1 MATQDIVIRV
11 IYESDLKQ
19 GIQEVEAL
27 GKAATKDI
35 AVFKSLSK
43 EVGTGVNTALK
54 DAGASAAKMA
64 DSVTKA
70 SKSGE
75 GFKSLRA
82 LIRDAKEEATKLGQ
96 EFGDASVQAVNA
108 QKKVAQLTDELGD
121 FNARVAALNPEAK
134 FKAFGQVAQGA
145 IGGLQGLTGALQI
158 FGSENEEVNKI
169 VQKFQGFINLTQG
182 IESIAGLSDTFKS
195 LGAVLGITTTAQNTL
210 KASTAA
216 TAVATEGAAAANTAF
231 AASLSATGIGA
242 IVVALGLLVGA
253 WIAYN
258 NQQDKAI
265 EGFKLFAK
273 NSAEADKAFLS
284 ILRNQSNAQTNQ
296 IRLLERNLKVLEGSG
311 AEEQKILETRIQLLD
326 TQIAFERS
334 LLKGVKNKEEE
345 RKQTELIQD
354 LEDDRLIAVANLTTA
369 QKEAAKEATAN
380 EIKELEERNKKWQEI
395 YNNQMAL
402 KKQFDEEM
410 AKNPIQTVEA
420 EGFLQSQEYSKKKA
434 ETAKQAAADELARL
448 RKAQGDYEAFQAKR
462 ITDEQ
467 QTTAI
472 ILQGATDTAS
482 ALNSLNQQEADN
494 RIALLDTQ
502 LQNGLISEQE
512 YAKKVAQIKRK
523 QAEQDKKTA
532 LFNAAILIAQAILAA
547 NALGPPQ
554 SIPAI
559 AFASPLG
566 AIQLAAIQAKPIPA
580 FNKGTLSVPGV
591 YQGKDTVL
599 AHLTPGEAVIPQPL
613 RNAYLPTLQAMFDG
627 TVRPSELNAMVT
639 ERRTGRSKGT
649 SDNSDLIRAIK
660 AKSSTSIRNAEE
672 LARLIGKEIS
682 NSYNPRYN

>member
-1 MATQDIVIRV
+1 
-11 IYESDLKQ
+11 
-19 GIQEVEAL
+19 
-27 GKAATKDI
+27 
-35 AVFKSLSK
+35 
-43 EVGTGVNTALK
+43 
-54 DAGASAAKMA
+54 MA
-64 DSVTKA
+64 DSVAKA
-70 SKSGE
+70 GKSGSE
-75 GFKSLRA
+75 FKTLKQQ
-82 LIRDAKEEATKLGQ
+82 IKDARNEAQLLAA
-96 EFGDASVQAVNA
+96 EFGDTSTQAVNA
-108 QKKVAQLTDELGD
+108 QKKIANLTDELGD
-121 FNARVAALNPEAK
+121 FNSRVQALNPEAK

-145 IGGLQGLTGALQI
+145 VGGLQGLTGALQI

-195 LGAVLGITTTAQNTL
+195 LGVVLGITTTAQNTL
-210 KASTAA
+210 KTSTIG

-265 EGFKLFAK
+265 AGLKLFAA
-273 NSAEADKAFLS
+273 NSAEADKAFLD

-311 AEEQKILETRIQLLD
+311 AEEEKILETRIQLLD

-354 LEDDRLIAVANLTTA
+354 LEDDRLIAVANLKTA

-410 AKNPIQTVEA
+410 ANNPIQTVDTK
-420 EGFLQSQEYSKKKA
+420 GFEQSQEYSRKKR
-434 ETAKQAAADELARL
+434 ETAKKLADDELAIL
-448 RKAQGDYEAFQAKR
+448 RKAQGDYEAFEAKKR
-462 ITDEQ
+462 EDIQKTVAIT
-467 QTTAI
+467 
-472 ILQGATDTAS
+472 LQGATDTAS

-502 LQNGLISEQE
+502 LNAGLISEQD
-512 YAKKVAQIKRK
+512 YAKKVSQIKRR

-559 AFASPLG
+559 AFATALG
-566 AIQLAAIQAKPIPA
+566 AIQLAAIAAKPIPQ

-591 YQGKDTVL
+591 YQGKDSVL
-599 AHLTPGEAVIPQPL
+599 AHLTPGEAVIPQPMK
-613 RNAYLPTLQAMFDG
+613 NAYLPTLQAMFNG
-627 TVRPSELNAMVT
+627 TVNPSELNAMVT
-639 ERRTGRSKGT
+639 ERRTGKLRAT

>member
-11 IYESDLKQ
+11 VYESDLKQ

-54 DAGASAAKMA
+54 DAGASARQMA

-70 SKSGE
+70 GKSGSE
-75 GFKSLRA
+75 FKTLKTQ
-82 LIRDAKEEATKLGQ
+82 IREAKNEAQLLAA
-96 EFGDASVQAVNA
+96 EFGDTSTQAVNA
-108 QKKVAQLTDELGD
+108 QKKIANLTDELGD
-121 FNARVAALNPEAK
+121 FNARVQALNPEAK

-145 IGGLQGLTGALQI
+145 VGGLQGLTGALQI

-311 AEEQKILETRIQLLD
+311 AEEQKILETRIKLLD

-354 LEDDRLIAVANLTTA
+354 LEDDRLIALANLTTA
-369 QKEAAKEATAN
+369 QKEAAKEAREN
-380 EIKELEERNKKWQEI
+380 EIKALEEANRKRQES
-395 YNNQMAL
+395 YANQLAL

-420 EGFLQSQEYSKKKA
+420 EGFQQSQEYSRKKA
-434 ETAKQAAADELARL
+434 ATAKQLAEEELARL
-448 RKAQGDYEAFQAKR
+448 RKAQGEYEAFEIKR
-462 ITDEQ
+462 QQDIQ
-467 QTTAI
+467 QTVAI
-472 ILQGATDTAS
+472 TLQGATDTAS
-482 ALNSLNQQEADN
+482 ALNSLSQQEANN
-494 RIALLDTQ
+494 RIATLDNQ
-502 LQNGLISEQE
+502 LNAGLISEQE
-512 YAKKVAQIKRK
+512 YAKKVAQIKRR

-559 AFASPLG
+559 AFASAIG
-566 AIQLAAIQAKPIPA
+566 AIQLAAIAAKPIPQ

-591 YQGKDTVL
+591 YQGKDSVL
-599 AHLTPGEAVIPQPL
+599 AHLTPGEAVIPQPMK
-613 RNAYLPTLQAMFDG
+613 NAYLPTLQAMFNG
-627 TVRPSELNAMVT
+627 TVNPSELNAMVT
-639 ERRTGRSKGT
+639 ERRTGRSRAA

>member
-43 EVGTGVNTALK
+43 EVGTGLNASLK
-54 DAGASAAKMA
+54 DAGASARQMA

-70 SKSGE
+70 GKSGAE
-75 GFKSLRA
+75 FKTLKTQ
-82 LIRDAKEEATKLGQ
+82 IRDARNEAQLLAA
-96 EFGDASVQAVNA
+96 EFGDTSAQAINA
-108 QKKVAQLTDELGD
+108 QKKIANLTDELGD
-121 FNARVAALNPEAK
+121 FNSRVQALNPEAK

-145 IGGLQGLTGALQI
+145 VGGLQGLTGALQI

-169 VQKFQGFINLTQG
+169 VQKFQGFINVTQG

-195 LGAVLGITTTAQNTL
+195 LKVVLGLTTVSQEAL
-210 KASTAA
+210 AAA
-216 TAVATEGAAAANTAF
+216 TVAEGVAAEGASVANKAF

-242 IVVALGLLVGA
+242 IVVGIGLLIGA
-253 WIAYN
+253 WIAYTN
-258 NQQDKAI
+258 AQDEATEAAEKIKKKFENIDNTDAEDLNFLYSGIIAKQEVQLKLREAEGASAI
-265 EGFKLFAK
+265 ELLKLEKEIVQTRIKGINEFIGRFGESVDSQKKLNTAK
-273 NSAEADKAFLS
+273 DDLRLLDAKIASESKKAEQERLEALKATRTEVEKLTSKTIETVYLTPEQKKQLETLEAVLTGNKQKIGDLAAEAGKVPDALQGRKLE
-284 ILRNQSNAQTNQ
+284 QSLDAST
-296 IRLLERNLKVLEGSG
+296 
-311 AEEQKILETRIQLLD
+311 QKF
-326 TQIAFERS
+326 IAS
-334 LLKGVKNKEEE
+334 
-345 RKQTELIQD
+345 
-354 LEDDRLIAVANLTTA
+354 EDAKIEA
-369 QKEAAKEATAN
+369 QKE
-380 EIKELEERNKKWQEI
+380 
-395 YNNQMAL
+395 
-402 KKQFDEEM
+402 
-410 AKNPIQTVEA
+410 
-420 EGFLQSQEYSKKKA
+420 
-434 ETAKQAAADELARL
+434 
-448 RKAQGDYEAFQAKR
+448 
-462 ITDEQ
+462 
-467 QTTAI
+467 TTAI
-472 ILQGATDTAS
+472 ILQGASDTAS
-482 ALNSLNQQEADN
+482 ALNDLSQQEANN

-512 YAKKVAQIKRK
+512 YAKKVAQIKRR

-559 AFASPLG
+559 AFASALG
-566 AIQLAAIQAKPIPA
+566 AIQLAAIAAKPIPQ

-639 ERRTGRSKGT
+639 ERRTGKSKGS

>member
-54 DAGASAAKMA
+54 DAGASASKMA

-82 LIRDAKEEATKLGQ
+82 LIKDAKDEATKLGQ

-182 IESIAGLSDTFKS
+182 IESIAGLGDTFKS
-195 LGAVLGITTTAQNTL
+195 LGVILGITTTAQNTL
-210 KASTAA
+210 KVSTAA

-253 WIAYN
+253 WIAYTDA
-258 NQQDKAI
+258 QDEATEAAEK
-265 EGFKLFAK
+265 FKKKFESIDTRDAEDLNFIYSTTIKKLENLIRIKQAEEAS
-273 NSAEADKAFLS
+273 SAE
-284 ILRNQSNAQTNQ
+284 ILKLEKEIAQTR
-296 IRLLERNLKVLEGSG
+296 IRG
-311 AEEQKILETRIQLLD
+311 ILEFEARFGETLD
-326 TQIAFERS
+326 SQAKLKAARVDLQVIDAKIATDA
-334 LLKGVKNKEEE
+334 KK
-345 RKQTELIQD
+345 
-354 LEDDRLIAVANLTTA
+354 
-369 QKEAAKEATAN
+369 AAKEATAT
-380 EIKELEERNKKWQEI
+380 EIKELEERNRKFQEI

-410 AKNPIQTVEA
+410 ANNPIQTVDTK
-420 EGFLQSQEYSKKKA
+420 GFEQSQEYAKKKG
-434 ETAKQAAADELARL
+434 ETAKKLADDELAIL
-448 RKAQGDYEAFQAKR
+448 RKAQGDYEAFEAKKR
-462 ITDEQ
+462 EDIQ
-467 QTTAI
+467 QTIDIT
-472 ILQGATDTAS
+472 LQGATDTAS

-502 LQNGLISEQE
+502 LNAGLISEQD
-512 YAKKVAQIKRK
+512 YAKKVSQIKRR

-559 AFASPLG
+559 AFASALG